1 MFQKNWNLIEFLVFD
16 QHCFGVD
23 QIFNLQQRSH
33 PICAASVW
41 HQLFDR
47 RIRGFSGTELDR
59 FGRVQRQKCCCGNFR
74 NDRKSQKRFYGKNL
88 EARVS
93 HSVQSDLLRYKFQ
106 LFSRKFETRSSGKKG
121 FG

>member
-88 EARVS
+88 EARVP
-93 HSVQSDLLRYKFQ
+93 HSVQSDLLRHKFQ